1 MGTVFRGDN
10 EQNLPKNPRNAV
22 CGSKAVVPYNP
33 VILVVR
39 VFADCGNSLPP
50 QEAATGNP
58 ESPWRYRVLP
68 KLKKAVEGFSHGQL
82 VAKEKLTAR

>member
-1 MGTVFRGDN
+1 MFRGDN

-50 QEAATGNP
+50 QEAGIGTPENP
-58 ESPWRYRVLP
+58 QRFWVLSKWNKAMDGFFHQQSGGWRSC
-68 KLKKAVEGFSHGQL
+68 E
-82 VAKEKLTAR
+82 